1 MRQVGGKQG
10 ASSLLRLGIIIHSV
24 CKISHVFIFKVIFW
38 RRSINIFKN
47 ISRLGNDSFQQIHST
62 FKIPKNSYVYSYHPS
77 SSSQPKNWRGQFEG
91 TRPPNRPQSFAPR
104 AQRLYFK
111 KTNASSRNLKPKNR
125 NDINPVILCTSEVQ
139 QAQRSSLFLTQLQ
152 QHFLNIEQALT
163 TISSPR
169 FKTVSLSRT

>member
-47 ISRLGNDSFQQIHST
+47 ISRLSIYGFQQIHNT
-62 FKIPKNSYVYSYHPS
+62 FKIPKNSLCVYSYHPS

-91 TRPPNRPQSFAPR
+91 TRPPNRSQSFALR
-104 AQRLYFK
+104 AQRLFFK
-111 KTNASSRNLKPKNR
+111 KTNASSRKPQAKESEPYQSC
-125 NDINPVILCTSEVQ
+125 NPVYL
-139 QAQRSSLFLTQLQ
+139 RSLVYMF
-152 QHFLNIEQALT
+152 
-163 TISSPR
+163 TIPAS
-169 FKTVSLSRT
+169 F